1 MKKIKYL
8 LFIVILFG
16 LTGCIKNNSMENI
29 EISTS
34 VYPIHFVV
42 STLYGNHSTIN
53 SIYPVDD
60 DINNFKVTD
69 TLLEQYSDSDLF
81 IFNGLSE
88 EKKYV
93 KKMLKHNNDL
103 KIIDVSSNMKYEY
116 SIEELW
122 LDPNNL
128 LTIANNIKMGFDEYI
143 TSTYLTN
150 EIDKK
155 YYDLKIELT
164 TLDGK
169 LYSTAKNSNTNTI
182 IISDDS
188 FKFLEKYGFNI
199 ISLDPD
205 TTTDKDISDAKIAL
219 SNGTSKS
226 VFIKYKEEVQG
237 SVKDVIDSTGA
248 TKRELYTMT
257 NLTDINTDKN
267 DYIALMNQNI
277 ETLKLELYK

>member
-1 MKKIKYL
+1 MKKIKYI

-16 LTGCIKNNSMENI
+16 LTGCLKNNSMEDI
-29 EISTS
+29 KISTS
-34 VYPIHFVV
+34 VYPINFVV

-53 SIYPVDD
+53 SIYPVDV
-60 DINNFKVTD
+60 DINSFKITD
-69 TLLEQYSDSDLF
+69 TLLEQYSDNDLF

-128 LTIANNIKMGFDEYI
+128 LTIANNIKKGFDEYI

-169 LYSTAKNSNTNTI
+169 LYSTAKNANTNTI
-182 IISDDS
+182 IISDNS
-188 FKFLEKYGFNI
+188 FKFLEKYGFNV
-199 ISLDPD
+199 ISLDPN
-205 TTTDKDISDAKIAL
+205 TTTDKDISDAKVAL

-257 NLTDINTDKN
+257 NLTDIDTEKN